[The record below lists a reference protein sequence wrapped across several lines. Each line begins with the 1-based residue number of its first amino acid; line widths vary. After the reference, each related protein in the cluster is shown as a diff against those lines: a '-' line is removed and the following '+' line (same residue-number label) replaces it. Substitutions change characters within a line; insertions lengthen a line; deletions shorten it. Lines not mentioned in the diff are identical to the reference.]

1 MSMNFINAKLK
12 ENPGKPILG
21 LYIMAKDPTL
31 IEFAKMAGYD
41 FIRIDYEHILFSAA
55 ELREII
61 RTANLVGLMVQIR
74 IPNMGEITKLL
85 DMGVDSIV
93 VTDVDT
99 VEKAKEAIDAVK
111 YWPLGHRGMYP
122 VGRCVWGKKW
132 SEYLENGNKEVS
144 LGIQI
149 ENVAAKPILDEII
162 SLEGIDMISSGK
174 QDISESA
181 GIPGKTSDPIV
192 LDMEEA
198 IVKTALKYGKEPVC
212 MATSK
217 KRVDELMALGQK
229 IFTVDMDYE
238 LIRKAYKDYAD
249 QLRGE

>member
-1 MSMNFINAKLK
+1 MSMNFINTRLK
-12 ENPGKPILG
+12 EKPNSPILG
-21 LYIMAKDPTL
+21 LYVMSKDPTL
-31 IEFAKMAGYD
+31 IEYAKMAGYD
-41 FIRIDYEHILFSAA
+41 FIRIDYEHILFSAS

-74 IPNMGEITKLL
+74 VPNMGEITKLL

-122 VGRCVWGKKW
+122 VGRCVWGKSW
-132 SEYLENGNKEVS
+132 AEYLETGNKEVS

-181 GIPGKTSDPIV
+181 GIPGKVNDPIV

-198 IVKTALKYGKEPVC
+198 IVKTALKHGKEPVC

-217 KRVDELMALGQK
+217 KRVDELMAMGQK

-238 LIRKAYKDYAD
+238 LIRKAYKNYIDE
-249 QLRGE
+249 LRGK

>member
-1 MSMNFINAKLK
+1 MSMKFINKKLE
-12 ENPGKPILG
+12 ENPNRPILG

-31 IEFAKMAGYD
+31 IEYAAMAGYD
-41 FIRIDYEHILFSAA
+41 FIRIDYEHILFSAS
-55 ELREII
+55 ELRDII
-61 RTANLVGLMVQIR
+61 RTAKLVGLMVQIR
-74 IPNMGEITKLL
+74 VPNMGEITKLL

-93 VTDVDT
+93 ITDVDS

-122 VGRCVWGKKW
+122 VGRCVWGRSW
-132 SEYLENGNKEVS
+132 PEYLAEGNNEVS

-149 ENVAAKPILDEII
+149 ENIAAKPILDDII

-181 GIPGKTSDPIV
+181 GIPGKVNDPIV

-198 IVKTALKYGKEPVC
+198 IVKTALKYGKQPLC

-217 KRVDELMALGQK
+217 KRVDELMAMGQK

-238 LIRKAYKDYAD
+238 LIRKAYKKYAD
-249 QLRGE
+249 ELRGE